1 MLYLEKY
8 TIMGDKNSYKS
19 IFEGPVYYFLHHF
32 GRPTLGFKILWGL
45 CMNNT
50 TKFTSYLSEI

>member
-1 MLYLEKY
+1 
-8 TIMGDKNSYKS
+8 MGDKNSYKS
-19 IFEGPVYYFLHHF
+19 IFEGLVYYFLRHF

-45 CMNNT
+45 CMDNT